1 MAMSAFRPDNGETPN
16 PLLDSVQTLTISLSD
31 SQQNGLQCK
40 ICFNFDSLVKNYLI
54 FSLDSM
60 LLDSEVDADELQ
72 AGQRA
77 EVLALVE
84 AAVKQGLPYDY
95 YLSLAAKRG
104 ASTLGALGYDEL
116 MSQPRSISRE
126 TRDDGRRY
134 LMWRKITG

>member
-1 MAMSAFRPDNGETPN
+1 
-16 PLLDSVQTLTISLSD
+16 
-31 SQQNGLQCK
+31 
-40 ICFNFDSLVKNYLI
+40 
-54 FSLDSM
+54 M